1 MNAKTHRVKYYGK
14 SLNAIGAVHILMIL
28 IKCDPTTARCQM
40 PQEECDMDLTD
51 VVYRDDGLPRRA
63 RMGLY
68 DQLIQDGYCRLGS
81 VLERDMLGRLRTV
94 TDCLLSDQNEDQS
107 AAQRST
113 GSMISV
119 TEDALFAELVAYP
132 RALDALAQLGF
143 VHPRWSSG
151 FVISKP
157 PDSPALF
164 WHQDWWGWN
173 DISSYMPIP
182 QQLFLMYYLVDTSP
196 NNGCLRLLRGSHL
209 KRHQMHDTVPDAHT
223 DELRRMVDPD
233 HPAYQSIAEEVDVPV
248 RAGDLVIGDSRI
260 LHSAHANKSDARRTV
275 ITLWYHPFYDLLP
288 EGLRAAIGRP
298 RVPGNWSESAW
309 QRVEDAGLT
318 AHYEGNCEPTEW
330 NRIPD
335 SQLV

>member
-1 MNAKTHRVKYYGK
+1 ME
-14 SLNAIGAVHILMIL
+14 S
-28 IKCDPTTARCQM
+28 D
-40 PQEECDMDLTD
+40 DL
-51 VVYRDDGLPRRA
+51 VYADDDASRLA

-68 DQLIQDGYCRLGS
+68 DKLVQDGYCRLGG
-81 VLERDMLGRLRTV
+81 VLESDMLDRLCTV
-94 TDCLLSDQNEDQS
+94 TDRLLDEQSEDQH

-119 TEDALFAELVAYP
+119 TDDALFAELVAYP
-132 RALDALAQLGF
+132 RALDALAQLGA

-173 DISSYMPIP
+173 DASSYTPMP
-182 QQLFLMYYLVDTSP
+182 QQLFLMYYLVDTLP
-196 NNGCLRLLRGSHL
+196 HNGCLRLLRGSHL

-248 RAGDLVIGDSRI
+248 RAGDLVIGDSRV

-298 RVPGNWSESAW
+298 RVPGNWSERAW

-330 NRIPD
+330 NRIPG

>member
-1 MNAKTHRVKYYGK
+1 MNAGDMAYRAEGASRVER
-14 SLNAIGAVHILMIL
+14 I
-28 IKCDPTTARCQM
+28 Q
-40 PQEECDMDLTD
+40 
-51 VVYRDDGLPRRA
+51 
-63 RMGLY
+63 LY
-68 DQLIQDGYCRLGS
+68 DQLIRDGYCRIAG
-81 VLERDMLGRLRTV
+81 VLEPEMLDRLRAV
-94 TDCLLSDQNEDQS
+94 TDRLLDDQGEEHQ

-119 TEDALFAELVAYP
+119 TDDALFAELVAYP
-132 RALDALAQLGF
+132 RALDALAQLGV

-157 PDSPALF
+157 PQSPALF

-173 DISSYMPIP
+173 DACSYTPIP

-196 NNGCLRLLRGSHL
+196 HNGCLRLLRGSHL
-209 KRHQMHDTVPDAHT
+209 RRHAMHDTVPDAHT

-248 RAGDLVIGDSRI
+248 RAGDVVIGDSRL

-288 EGLRAAIGRP
+288 EGLQAAIGRP
-298 RVPGNWSESAW
+298 RAPGHWSEADW
-309 QRVEDAGLT
+309 QRVGDAGLT
-318 AHYEGNCEPTEW
+318 AHYEGTYAPTEW
-330 NRIPD
+330 NRVPGA
-335 SQLV
+335 QLV